1 MDKNSKIYVS
11 GHSGMLGSAMIKHLK
26 AEGYTN
32 IMVKTHKELDLT
44 KQTDVESFFAQEQP
58 EYVFHIAAKTG
69 GVMLNKKYPVD
80 YLTEGTYITLN
91 VLQAA
96 NKYNAKGV
104 VYVSSTTVYPEDVA
118 RPITEDMFMQG
129 QISGLMAG
137 YALSKTIG
145 IQYCI
150 TVAQQSGKRFVAAVF
165 PSIYG
170 INDYGT
176 TVVPML
182 IDRFANA
189 IATNK
194 RNIIIWGTGNVYKE
208 FINSADAAD
217 ALLFLMEHGE
227 NGKHYNVGSGAKC
240 TIRELAETLK
250 KISGFE
256 GELVFDTSKP
266 ESAKRQFLNSS
277 KIYNLGWRP
286 KISFENGL
294 TEVYQEH
301 FQNIVKEQ

>member
-1 MDKNSKIYVS
+1 MTFFAI
-11 GHSGMLGSAMIKHLK
+11 
-26 AEGYTN
+26 
-32 IMVKTHKELDLT
+32 LDGGIQ
-44 KQTDVESFFAQEQP
+44 QTDVESFFAQEQP

-194 RNIIIWGTGNVYKE
+194 RDIIIWGTGKVYKE